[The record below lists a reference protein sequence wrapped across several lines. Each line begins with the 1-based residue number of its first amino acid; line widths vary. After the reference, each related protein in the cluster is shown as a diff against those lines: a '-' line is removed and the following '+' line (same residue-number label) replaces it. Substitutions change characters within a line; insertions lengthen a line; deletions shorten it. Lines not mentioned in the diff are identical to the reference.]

1 MTMSRAFEITPAFIY
16 DVWLQKAAV
25 VAGYTLLVHDYFL
38 TLSDEVEYIWSAP
51 WTPVKSIYLANRYI
65 ALLGQ
70 TVICM
75 QTTGFV
81 AAVTGGCEFYAIF
94 FGAYILVSLE
104 TAHVLVFLRAWAIW
118 GGNRR
123 ILWFVVIAY
132 VTSLVSIVAAVTKG
146 QDFSNFEPTVASGCD
161 RPVPD
166 RAWLFYLV
174 SLVVDSLLFCITM
187 SGLRSYSKSFNGSL
201 ELIHVLMRGAIAFY
215 VVNVCYG
222 VLGIVCWT
230 RYQNS
235 PSSFTVTGLF
245 IPVLAI
251 CSQRVVH
258 DLRQAAPLPC
268 STRDLSQVIDRQ
280 VEGFAFWSRSP
291 DLGRETSPIIEET
304 DDATDDRSELRIDD
318 NVGFSSSTPSFD
330 PGSYS
335 LVEIARVSVSSD
347 RRVLA
352 ACTTPLGSLSDHRC
366 FP

>member
-104 TAHVLVFLRAWAIW
+104 TAHVFLRAWAIW

-251 CSQRVVH
+251 CSQRVV
-258 DLRQAAPLPC
+258 
-268 STRDLSQVIDRQ
+268 
-280 VEGFAFWSRSP
+280 EGFAFWSRSP